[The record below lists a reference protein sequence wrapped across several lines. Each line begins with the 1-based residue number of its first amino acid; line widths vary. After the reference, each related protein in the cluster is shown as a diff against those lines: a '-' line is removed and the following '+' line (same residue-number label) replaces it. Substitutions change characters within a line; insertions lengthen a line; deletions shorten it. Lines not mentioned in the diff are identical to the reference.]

1 MGKMKRFSMEQ
12 AANME
17 SDIIDEDYN
26 YDMIYHKCEDK
37 TVNNLMRKFSD
48 RAISSNKKHGDKI
61 HEVNKSNIQWVI
73 EALEECMDMC
83 VYLERLLE
91 KLQTDFDKKQKRR
104 NNVRNLP

>member
-12 AANME
+12 AADME
-17 SDIIDEDYN
+17 ADMMDEDYN
-26 YDMIYHKCEDK
+26 TDMVFHKCEDK

-48 RAISSNKKHGDKI
+48 RAISSNEKHGDKI
-61 HEVNKSNIQWVI
+61 HEVNKSNIQWVT

-91 KLQTDFDKKQKRR
+91 KLEMDTEQERR
-104 NNVRNLP
+104 GNVRNLP